1 MSLSLVTLAYAIGLI
16 IVFSIALSIV
26 KYLRNRRDSKHNG
39 IKVVATVIDVQVRQ
53 DWKDGERW
61 SRDAWSGT
69 MKREKTWQ
77 TYYDIAA
84 QWTHPQTGQSYT
96 SCSTIWTDEVTKIP
110 AKGDALLV
118 SIDLHDPQRCRVVT
132 S

>member
-39 IKVVATVIDVQVRQ
+39 IKVVATVIDVQVKQ
-53 DWKDGERW
+53 NWKDGEGW

-69 MKREKTWQ
+69 MKREKIWQ
-77 TYYDIAA
+77 SYYDVVA
-84 QWTHPQTGQSYT
+84 QWTHPQTGQRYT
-96 SCSTIWTDEVTKIP
+96 CGGTIWFDEVTKIP
-110 AKGDALLV
+110 AQGDTLLV